1 VTSEASAREVDKRGP
16 VERLFS
22 LFADVQAGEAATVV
36 LLTIDVFLLLLAYY
50 LLKTVREPL
59 ILAGGGAE
67 VKSYASAGQAVLM
80 IFWVLGFSWLAAR
93 VDRIKLITIVTYFFG
108 SNLVIF
114 YLLAHIGVPYLGVAF
129 YLWVGVF
136 NYAIISQF
144 WAFANDV
151 YTPEQGKRLF
161 AIVGIGSSVGAV
173 AGSVIAGVLFKIGP
187 YNLMLVA
194 ASILMLCLALTKTVN
209 KRVTVRAKDVA
220 EKKPDDGPLS
230 KQNGLKLILKSRY
243 LLMFAAIILLN
254 NWVNSAGEYI
264 LDRQLSAAAV
274 GKSIAEQEQFFGTF
288 KAQYFSWVNIVGVV
302 LQLFVVSRVFKYLG
316 VRAALFA
323 MPLVSFCGY
332 STMVFAPIL
341 SFIFVAK
348 IAENSCDYSIQNT
361 TKQALWLPTSRD
373 EKYKAKAGIDTF
385 VVRFGDMFSAGVVW
399 LGTNVLSFETQH
411 FAIVSVVLV
420 AVWLALC
427 AGIGREH
434 MRLTN
439 QTPEPSG
446 G

>member
-1 VTSEASAREVDKRGP
+1 MDVTSDASPVDKRGP
-16 VERLFS
+16 LERLLG
-22 LFADVQAGEAATVV
+22 LFADVRAGETVTV
-36 LLTIDVFLLLLAYY
+36 LLLTLDVFLLLLAYY

-114 YLLAHIGVPYLGVAF
+114 YLCAQLGVPYLGVAF

-173 AGSVIAGVLFKIGP
+173 AGSVVAGALFRIGP

-209 KRVTVRAKDVA
+209 KRETRREKQAS
-220 EKKPDDGPLS
+220 EKKDEGPLGKES
-230 KQNGLKLILKSRY
+230 GLTLIFRSRY
-243 LLMFAAIILLN
+243 LILFAGLILLN

-274 GKSIAEQEQFFGTF
+274 GKSVAEQEQFFGTF
-288 KAQYFSWVNIVGVV
+288 KAAYFSWVNVVGVG

-323 MPLVSFCGY
+323 MPLVSLCGY
-332 STMVFAPIL
+332 TTMVFAPIL

-373 EKYKAKAGIDTF
+373 EKYKAKAAIDTF
-385 VVRFGDMFSAGVVW
+385 LVRFGDMLSGGVVW
-399 LGTNVLSFETQH
+399 LGTNVFAFETQH
-411 FAIVSVVLV
+411 FAVVSVVLV
-420 AVWLALC
+420 AGWIALC
-427 AGIGREH
+427 VGIGKEH
-434 MRLTN
+434 KRLTN
-439 QTPEPSG
+439 EAPAASRG
-446 G
+446 